1 MRSAWMARAACRG
14 MPPARFYPPSGA
26 ATAAALAVC
35 AGCPVRVECDQHADA
50 TGEEYGIWGG
60 RPEIDRARAPSP
72 QPVTLGRRSPGPPP
86 ALDDDHLIDLVRSL
100 DPDEPAA
107 PQLLDRLRVS
117 VPTAYKYLHRARRL
131 GVVERRGRHIY
142 PSW

>member
-1 MRSAWMARAACRG
+1 MRRAACRG
-14 MPPARFYPPSGA
+14 MPLARFYPPPGA

-35 AGCPVRVECDQHADA
+35 ARCPVRVECDHHART

-60 RPEIDRARAPSP
+60 HPETDRARDQRL
-72 QPVTLGRRSPGPPP
+72 QPVESLRRSPGPPP
-86 ALDDDHLIDLVRSL
+86 AIGDDHLIDLVRSL

-107 PQLLDRLRVS
+107 PQLLARLRVS
-117 VPTAYKYLHRARRL
+117 VPTAYKYLQRALRL

-142 PSW
+142 PSR

>member
-1 MRSAWMARAACRG
+1 MGSDRCISARLRPAA
-14 MPPARFYPPSGA
+14 GA

-35 AGCPVRVECDQHADA
+35 ARCPVRVECDQHADA
-50 TGEEYGIWGG
+50 TGEDHGIWGG
-60 RPEIDRARAPSP
+60 RPETDRARAPSP

-86 ALDDDHLIDLVRSL
+86 AIDDDHLIDLVRSL